1 MSRLFRRILTEFF
14 PWLKFAQ
21 KAAHKEIQ
29 GEYSQLLC
37 KKNKVIPLPVMTK
50 NEQKYTDVVEILDKY
65 ENIIENVYENAE
77 IPINN
82 VHIGGDQ
89 LTRERFSGAKRL
101 RAAAITSSERF
112 AHLQPITFELFHLQ
126 MTVMTTFYQI
136 LYNTSCTESFS
147 LHSQKIRLMR
157 KDADGHDV
165 KNHYNHCKE
174 LATSFIKAYVVEFAC
189 HHFDIDDTDTVPPCI
204 DLPDSSNIS
213 DSEILDWLNQ
223 LVTPMVEDILK
234 ESKKYIATSDEFNE
248 NQTEQSDMIGDY
260 GRVVL
265 ELGLI
270 VLELNDII
278 KVPDRQRMLSTM
290 KYLMLFLKAHN
301 NRSKYAL
308 EILRQL
314 CQQYALLS
322 EMDANKSVYG
332 LFVNTGNR
340 INTHIPADL
349 QMEYLVRLTKG
360 HLKSMCSNISEQT
373 MKKEVLHFMVCRKW
387 LIILTSRQML

>member
-1 MSRLFRRILTEFF
+1 
-14 PWLKFAQ
+14 
-21 KAAHKEIQ
+21 
-29 GEYSQLLC
+29 
-37 KKNKVIPLPVMTK
+37 
-50 NEQKYTDVVEILDKY
+50 
-65 ENIIENVYENAE
+65 
-77 IPINN
+77 
-82 VHIGGDQ
+82 
-89 LTRERFSGAKRL
+89 
-101 RAAAITSSERF
+101 
-112 AHLQPITFELFHLQ
+112 
-126 MTVMTTFYQI
+126 
-136 LYNTSCTESFS
+136 
-147 LHSQKIRLMR
+147 MR

-174 LATSFIKAYVVEFAC
+174 LATSFVKAYVVEFAC

-265 ELGLI
+265 ELGLT

-322 EMDANKSVYG
+322 EMDANKSMYG